1 MKVYNSLTRKKEKLN
16 PENNTVKMYSCGPTV
31 YFFPHIGN
39 MRAFLFMDFLRR
51 SIRYCG
57 YELESVMNIT
67 DVGHL
72 VSDDD
77 EGEDKMELAAK
88 REKKDPY
95 EIAEFYTNYF
105 MNDIKSLNILLPEYI
120 AKATEHIPEMIN
132 FVKTLED
139 KGYTYKIDDGI
150 YFDVQKFQN
159 YGQLSGKDLNKIG
172 INRIDQNEQKK
183 HPFDFALWKFV
194 DPSHIM
200 KWDSPWGVGCPGW
213 HIECSAMGEKYLGN
227 RVDIHTG
234 GIDHKPIHHENE
246 IAQNDAKS
254 DKKVVDK
261 WMHCEF
267 LQVDGGK
274 MGKSLNN
281 MYTINE
287 LQEKG
292 YSPLDFRYLNL
303 LTHYRK
309 SLNFTFEG
317 LSAAKQALK
326 SLKQLVSEHKNGTS
340 KINENK
346 LNEYKTNFKNAIADD
361 LNIPLGLGILWQ
373 AVRNEEKSKD
383 IYDLSLDFDKILGLD
398 LNKEIE
404 EIKEIIPQEIID
416 IAEERKLARINKD
429 WKKSDELRNIIA
441 DKGYTI
447 KDSKDA
453 YEILK
458 I

>member
-213 HIECSAMGEKYLGN
+213 HIECSAMEKN
-227 RVDIHTG
+227 T
-234 GIDHKPIHHENE
+234 
-246 IAQNDAKS
+246 
-254 DKKVVDK
+254 
-261 WMHCEF
+261 
-267 LQVDGGK
+267 
-274 MGKSLNN
+274 
-281 MYTINE
+281 
-287 LQEKG
+287 
-292 YSPLDFRYLNL
+292 
-303 LTHYRK
+303 
-309 SLNFTFEG
+309 
-317 LSAAKQALK
+317 
-326 SLKQLVSEHKNGTS
+326 
-340 KINENK
+340 
-346 LNEYKTNFKNAIADD
+346 
-361 LNIPLGLGILWQ
+361 
-373 AVRNEEKSKD
+373 
-383 IYDLSLDFDKILGLD
+383 
-398 LNKEIE
+398 
-404 EIKEIIPQEIID
+404 
-416 IAEERKLARINKD
+416 
-429 WKKSDELRNIIA
+429 
-441 DKGYTI
+441 
-447 KDSKDA
+447 
-453 YEILK
+453 
-458 I
+458 